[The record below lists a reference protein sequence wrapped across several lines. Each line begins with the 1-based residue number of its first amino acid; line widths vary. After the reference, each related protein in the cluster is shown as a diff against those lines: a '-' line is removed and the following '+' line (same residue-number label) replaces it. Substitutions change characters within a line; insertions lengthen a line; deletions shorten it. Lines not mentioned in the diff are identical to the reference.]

1 MSLNRRY
8 LNGVR
13 MDKNTILNFF
23 HNKRDFYFDP
33 FLLIPVFSLLSVG
46 FIMVLSTTLPL
57 GDYYGRDPFN
67 YFRRQILTVIFSTCF
82 FIPLCFMSIRRIQEF
97 STTILFV
104 NLFLLALVLVPG
116 VGHTV
121 NGATRWINIFG
132 FYFQPSEWVKLTIV
146 VYVASYIMRHEE
158 RVATSLNGFLRPF
171 FIIIVASFLLLLEP
185 DFGSSVVLTM
195 TALGMLFFARVS
207 FFRLLSW
214 CLLSVSVLLF
224 LAFAEPYR
232 LERLLSFLDPWSDP
246 LDSGWQLT
254 QALIAF
260 ANGGWFGVGLG
271 NSMQKFFY
279 LPEVHTDFVFAVLG
293 EELGIVG
300 GSSLIILFLVLITR
314 LFYLGGKAIEIGEKF
329 LGYVVNGIGVSIASQ
344 CFLNIAVNL
353 GLLPT
358 KGLPLPFVSYGNNN
372 LMVCCI
378 SVGIALIVGSE
389 VNRIL
394 KRGNSESW

>member
-1 MSLNRRY
+1 MNKSL
-8 LNGVR
+8 L
-13 MDKNTILNFF
+13 LNFP
-23 HNKRDFYFDP
+23 HNNRYFYFDP
-33 FLLIPVFSLLSVG
+33 FLLIPIISLLSFG

-57 GDYYGRDPFN
+57 GDYQGRDPFN
-67 YFRRQILTVIFSTCF
+67 YFRRQILTVIFSVCF
-82 FIPLCFMSIRRIQEF
+82 FIPFYFVSIKRIQDF

-104 NLFLLALVLVPG
+104 NLLLLVLVLVPG

-121 NGATRWINIFG
+121 NGATRWIDIFG
-132 FYFQPSEWVKLTIV
+132 FYFQPSEWFKLTII

-171 FIIIVASFLLLLEP
+171 FIIIIVSFLLLLEP
-185 DFGSSVVLTM
+185 DFGSSVILTT

-207 FFRLLSW
+207 FFRLFIW
-214 CLLSVSVLLF
+214 CLLSASVLLI
-224 LAFAEPYR
+224 LALSEPYR
-232 LERLLSFLDPWSDP
+232 LERLLTFLDPWSDP

-271 NSMQKFFY
+271 NSIQKYFY

-300 GSSLIILFLVLITR
+300 GSVLILLFLTLIIR

-378 SVGIALIVGSE
+378 SMGIALIVGSE

-394 KRGNSESW
+394 SRGNNESR

>member
-1 MSLNRRY
+1 MDKILSLNF
-8 LNGVR
+8 LH
-13 MDKNTILNFF
+13 K
-23 HNKRDFYFDP
+23 KRDFYFDP
-33 FLLIPVFSLLSVG
+33 FLLIPIISLLFIG

-67 YFRRQILTVIFSTCF
+67 YFRRQILTVVMSACF
-82 FIPLCFMSIRRIQEF
+82 FIPFYFISIKRIQDF
-97 STTILFV
+97 STMLLFV
-104 NLFLLALVLVPG
+104 NLFLLILVLVPG
-116 VGHTV
+116 IGHTV
-121 NGATRWINIFG
+121 NGATRWINIYG
-132 FYFQPSEWVKLTIV
+132 FYFQPSEWFKLTIV

-171 FIIIVASFLLLLEP
+171 FIIIIVSFLLLLEP
-185 DFGSSVVLTM
+185 DFGSSVVLTI

-207 FFRLLSW
+207 FFRLLIW
-214 CLLSVSVLLF
+214 CLLSASVLVI

-232 LERLLSFLDPWSDP
+232 LERLLTFLDPWADP

-271 NSMQKFFY
+271 NSIQKFFY

-293 EELGIVG
+293 EELGIIG
-300 GSSLIILFLVLITR
+300 GSSLVFLFLILITR
-314 LFYLGGKAIEIGEKF
+314 LFYLGSKAIEIGEKF

-378 SVGIALIVGSE
+378 SMGIALIVGSK
-389 VNRIL
+389 VNNFL
-394 KRGNSESW
+394 KRGNNETR

>member
-1 MSLNRRY
+1 MNKSL
-8 LNGVR
+8 L
-13 MDKNTILNFF
+13 LNFPQ
-23 HNKRDFYFDP
+23 NNRYFYFDP
-33 FLLIPVFSLLSVG
+33 FLLIPIISLLSFG

-57 GDYYGRDPFN
+57 GDYQGRDPFN
-67 YFRRQILTVIFSTCF
+67 YFRRQILTVIFSVCF
-82 FIPLCFMSIRRIQEF
+82 FIPFYFVSIKRIQDF

-104 NLFLLALVLVPG
+104 NLLLLVLVLVPG

-121 NGATRWINIFG
+121 NGATRWIDIFG
-132 FYFQPSEWVKLTIV
+132 FYFQPSEWFKLTII

-171 FIIIVASFLLLLEP
+171 FIIIIVSFLLLLEP
-185 DFGSSVVLTM
+185 DFGSSVILTI

-207 FFRLLSW
+207 FFRLFIW
-214 CLLSVSVLLF
+214 CLLSASVLLI
-224 LAFAEPYR
+224 LALSEPYR
-232 LERLLSFLDPWSDP
+232 LERLLTFLDPWSDP

-271 NSMQKFFY
+271 NSIQKYFY

-300 GSSLIILFLVLITR
+300 GSVLILLFLTLIIR

-329 LGYVVNGIGVSIASQ
+329 LGYVVNGIGLSIASQ

-378 SVGIALIVGSE
+378 SMGIALIVGSE

-394 KRGNSESW
+394 SRGNNESR

>member
-1 MSLNRRY
+1 
-8 LNGVR
+8 
-13 MDKNTILNFF
+13 MDKSLLLNFL

-33 FLLIPVFSLLSVG
+33 FLLIPIISLLFIG

-67 YFRRQILTVIFSTCF
+67 YIRRQILTVVISACF
-82 FIPLCFMSIRRIQEF
+82 FIPFYFVSIKRIQDF
-97 STTILFV
+97 STAILFI
-104 NLFLLALVLVPG
+104 NLLLLLLVLVPG
-116 VGHTV
+116 IGHTV

-132 FYFQPSEWVKLTIV
+132 FYFQPSEWFKLTIV

-158 RVATSLNGFLRPF
+158 KVATSLNGFLRPF
-171 FIIIVASFLLLLEP
+171 FIIIIVSFLLLLEP
-185 DFGSSVVLTM
+185 DFGSSVVLTI

-207 FFRLLSW
+207 FFRLLIW
-214 CLLSVSVLLF
+214 CLLSASVLLI

-232 LERLLSFLDPWSDP
+232 LERLLTFLDPWADP

-271 NSMQKFFY
+271 NSIQKFFY

-293 EELGIVG
+293 EELGIIG
-300 GSSLIILFLVLITR
+300 GSSLVFLFLILITR

-358 KGLPLPFVSYGNNN
+358 KGLPLPFISYGNNN

-378 SVGIALIVGSE
+378 SMGIALIVGSK
-389 VNRIL
+389 VNNFL
-394 KRGNSESW
+394 KRGNNESR

>member
-1 MSLNRRY
+1 
-8 LNGVR
+8 
-13 MDKNTILNFF
+13 MDKSLLLYFP

-33 FLLIPVFSLLSVG
+33 FLLIPIISLLFIG

-67 YFRRQILTVIFSTCF
+67 YIRRQILTVVISACF
-82 FIPLCFMSIRRIQEF
+82 FIPFYFVSIKRIQDF
-97 STTILFV
+97 STAILFI
-104 NLFLLALVLVPG
+104 NLLLLLLVLVPG
-116 VGHTV
+116 IGHTV

-132 FYFQPSEWVKLTIV
+132 FYFQPSEWFKLTII

-158 RVATSLNGFLRPF
+158 KVATSLNGFLRPF
-171 FIIIVASFLLLLEP
+171 FIIIIASFLLLLEP
-185 DFGSSVVLTM
+185 DFGSSVVLTI

-207 FFRLLSW
+207 FFRLLIW
-214 CLLSVSVLLF
+214 CLLSASVLLI

-232 LERLLSFLDPWSDP
+232 LERLLTFLDPWADP

-271 NSMQKFFY
+271 NSIQKFFY

-293 EELGIVG
+293 EELGIIG
-300 GSSLIILFLVLITR
+300 GSSLVFLYLILITR
-314 LFYLGGKAIEIGEKF
+314 LFYLGSKAIEIGEKF

-358 KGLPLPFVSYGNNN
+358 KGLPLPFISYGNNN

-378 SVGIALIVGSE
+378 SMGIALIVGSK
-389 VNRIL
+389 VNNFL
-394 KRGNSESW
+394 KRGNNESR

>member
-1 MSLNRRY
+1 MNKSL
-8 LNGVR
+8 L
-13 MDKNTILNFF
+13 LNFP
-23 HNKRDFYFDP
+23 HNNRYFYFDP
-33 FLLIPVFSLLSVG
+33 FLLIPIISLLSFG

-57 GDYYGRDPFN
+57 GDYQGRDPFN
-67 YFRRQILTVIFSTCF
+67 YFRRQILTVIFSVCF
-82 FIPLCFMSIRRIQEF
+82 FIPFYFVSIKRIQDF

-104 NLFLLALVLVPG
+104 NLLLLVLVLVPG

-121 NGATRWINIFG
+121 NGATRWIDIFG
-132 FYFQPSEWVKLTIV
+132 FYFQPSEWFKLTII

-171 FIIIVASFLLLLEP
+171 FIIIIVSFLLLLEP
-185 DFGSSVVLTM
+185 DFGSSVILTI

-207 FFRLLSW
+207 FFRLFIW
-214 CLLSVSVLLF
+214 CLLSASVLLI
-224 LAFAEPYR
+224 LALSEPYR
-232 LERLLSFLDPWSDP
+232 LERLLTFLDPWSDP

-271 NSMQKFFY
+271 NSIQKYFY

-300 GSSLIILFLVLITR
+300 GSVLILLFLTLIIR

-378 SVGIALIVGSE
+378 SMGIALIVGSE

-394 KRGNSESW
+394 SRGNNESR

>member
-1 MSLNRRY
+1 
-8 LNGVR
+8 
-13 MDKNTILNFF
+13 MDKSLLLSFL

-33 FLLIPVFSLLSVG
+33 FLLIPIFSLLFIG

-57 GDYYGRDPFN
+57 GDYYGQDPFN
-67 YFRRQILTVIFSTCF
+67 YIRRQILTVVISACF
-82 FIPLCFMSIRRIQEF
+82 FIPFYFVSIKRIQDF
-97 STTILFV
+97 STTILFI
-104 NLFLLALVLVPG
+104 NLLLLLLVLVPG
-116 VGHTV
+116 IGHTV

-132 FYFQPSEWVKLTIV
+132 FYFQPSEWFKLTIV

-158 RVATSLNGFLRPF
+158 KVATSLNGFLRPF
-171 FIIIVASFLLLLEP
+171 FIIIIVSFLLLLEP
-185 DFGSSVVLTM
+185 DFGSSVVLTI

-207 FFRLLSW
+207 FFRLLIW
-214 CLLSVSVLLF
+214 CLLSASVLLI

-232 LERLLSFLDPWSDP
+232 LERLLTFLDPWADP

-271 NSMQKFFY
+271 NSIQKFFY

-293 EELGIVG
+293 EELGIIG
-300 GSSLIILFLVLITR
+300 GSSLVFLFLILITR

-358 KGLPLPFVSYGNNN
+358 KGLPLPFISYGNNN

-378 SVGIALIVGSE
+378 SMGIALIVGSK
-389 VNRIL
+389 VNNFL
-394 KRGNSESW
+394 NRGNNESR